1 MKTFLEFHRT
11 YLFANR
17 TDDRACDRPHHEQSR
32 ISNFP
37 GQAGDRD
44 REPKT
49 QKIGGPHIRFP
60 ILIRA
65 GITRRG

>member
-11 YLFANR
+11 YLFASR

-44 REPKT
+44 REPS
-49 QKIGGPHIRFP
+49 
-60 ILIRA
+60 
-65 GITRRG
+65 RGDKGAANQVE